1 MSSYDD
7 VYYAVLSCEEIY
19 YDWTEV
25 TQGIDGSYRI
35 FKSIVNIYETLHQ
48 VDLACRHREI
58 AYTVR
63 NKIINMSDLGHKDLS
78 IRRLIEMF
86 FLFWYGIW
94 WT

>member
-1 MSSYDD
+1 MSSYDN

-48 VDLACRHREI
+48 VDIACRHREI

-63 NKIINMSDLGHKDLS
+63 NKIINLSDLGHKDLS
-78 IRRLIEMF
+78 IVRLIEMF

>member
-7 VYYAVLSCEEIY
+7 VYYSVLSCEEIY

-35 FKSIVNIYETLHQ
+35 FKSIVNIYDTLHQ

-63 NKIINMSDLGHKDLS
+63 KHSRYNYYSLD
-78 IRRLIEMF
+78 
-86 FLFWYGIW
+86 FWQILHFI
-94 WT
+94 TRS